1 MKSADNSVEE
11 IVLEILQK
19 GTLLGTEIVQQASL
33 SRPKT
38 TKQAVYRVFRKLKK
52 EEKIVIHG
60 KSVSL
65 NIQWLKSMG
74 EFYSLAEFYYSGST
88 GTDNFLNIK
97 GRDKIIYSFKNLN
110 LLDAFSIH
118 ALHMMG
124 MVTEKHTPIFAYN
137 PHEWFFWARREA
149 EQMFVEAMHKDDRQ
163 LFLVS
168 SHSDPLDLELRKHYQ
183 GDSLQYH
190 IVKKSLFPKDS
201 YYFVVFGDYLM
212 EVYFDEKII
221 HELDEFYRKTL
232 VWNEDAKES
241 LQKIVLKSSK
251 NKLVI
256 SRNRRKIDRYKKML
270 SPYFFIKK

>member
-97 GRDKIIYSFKNLN
+97 GRDKIIYSFKYLN
-110 LLDAFSIH
+110 SILMNGFSGL
-118 ALHMMG
+118 A
-124 MVTEKHTPIFAYN
+124 
-137 PHEWFFWARREA
+137 
-149 EQMFVEAMHKDDRQ
+149 
-163 LFLVS
+163 
-168 SHSDPLDLELRKHYQ
+168 
-183 GDSLQYH
+183 
-190 IVKKSLFPKDS
+190 
-201 YYFVVFGDYLM
+201 
-212 EVYFDEKII
+212 
-221 HELDEFYRKTL
+221 
-232 VWNEDAKES
+232 AK
-241 LQKIVLKSSK
+241 Q
-251 NKLVI
+251 NKCLWKQCI
-256 SRNRRKIDRYKKML
+256 KMTGNF
-270 SPYFFIKK
+270 S

>member
-1 MKSADNSVEE
+1 MESTDKSVEE
-11 IVLEILQK
+11 AVLNILQK
-19 GTLLGTEIVQQASL
+19 GTLLGTEIVRQTSL
-33 SRPKT
+33 LRTDT
-38 TKQAVYRVFRKLKK
+38 TKQAVYRVLRKLKK

-65 NIQWLKSMG
+65 NIQWLKAMG
-74 EFYSLAEFYYSGST
+74 EFYSLAEFYYSGSSGET
-88 GTDNFLNIK
+88 FLNLK

-110 LLDAFSIH
+110 LLDAFGIH

-124 MVTEKHTPIFAYN
+124 MVTEKHTPLFAYN
-137 PHEWFFWARREA
+137 PHEWFFCARREA

-256 SRNRRKIDRYKKML
+256 SRNRRKIERYKKML
-270 SPYFFIKK
+270 SPY